1 MCAVANG
8 WTEKISSLEREIAK
22 KDDEIRILKL
32 RLAAAKKVLDDIAQL
47 ADRIN

>member
-1 MCAVANG
+1 MVDNG

-32 RLAAAKKVLDDIAQL
+32 RLATAKKVLDDIAQL